1 MIVCE
6 RGSGIELKNNKRK
19 SRFLREMIV
28 EREGIL
34 STLRGGRLVDR
45 KEFTKFNG
53 TTLEICNQAN
63 KQMCK
68 CVDSGRMGTRMSFS
82 FTMSEGLR

>member
-53 TTLEICNQAN
+53 TTPFLLTTNYFCRCAPGNFLRPFPWVKI
-63 KQMCK
+63 
-68 CVDSGRMGTRMSFS
+68 DGR
-82 FTMSEGLR
+82 